1 MSKRF
6 IQSAFSDLQKLSKK
20 DIAKRKLSFKFYSE
34 FLNYQ
39 PYLKDFSSQH
49 YKIFDELAS
58 HLDIQGSIEDLFNGQ
73 VVNKTENRPAL
84 HHQYRI
90 NQKSKE
96 FNFKKITQ
104 PYIQKIKKDGFKN
117 IITFGIGGSYEGP
130 KLLQEFTQNQSSKLN
145 YFFII
150 L

>member
-6 IQSAFSDLQKLSKK
+6 IQNAFSDLQKLSKN

-49 YKIFDELAS
+49 YKIFDEIAS
-58 HLDIQGSIEDLFNGQ
+58 QLNLQGSIEDLFNAQ

-90 NQKSKE
+90 DQKSKA
-96 FNFKKITQ
+96 FN
-104 PYIQKIKKDGFKN
+104 YKN
-117 IITFGIGGSYEGP
+117 S
-130 KLLQEFTQNQSSKLN
+130 LLPVK
-145 YFFII
+145 Y
-150 L
+150 